1 MRARLNLVVGAV
13 TTMVVIAFLVPLVL
27 TVRDLAA
34 DRAVTA
40 AQNEAANIAQ
50 LVALTAP
57 GSETA
62 EAIEEI
68 EELRDE
74 YPTAII
80 LIGDAGD
87 QVFGEPIPEGEN
99 LEAARQGARFR
110 AAVTGGQAVY
120 APVLLPATDE
130 TVVVRV
136 FVADS
141 TLTEGVTRSTAV
153 LVLLGMTIVG
163 IAIWVADR
171 LGQSMVQP
179 VKELS
184 ATASVLGEG
193 NLHARVTPDG
203 PPEIKEVGIELNDLA
218 DRMVRLLRMERE
230 AAADLSHRLRTPLTA
245 VRLDAEALEPGP
257 QSKRLLED
265 LDELDRTV
273 DFVIREARRPA
284 RSDADRV
291 CDLGLVAAERVR
303 FWTPLA
309 EEQGRPLEYISDG
322 SATPVAIG
330 SDDATTMIDALVGN
344 VFAHTN
350 EGVGFTVAV
359 ASLEGDALV
368 VVDDQGP
375 GFTAEM
381 AERGLS
387 PGGSTGLG
395 LDIAARTARDGGG
408 KLTIGTSETG
418 GGRVTVTLPK
428 TPAV

>member
-1 MRARLNLVVGAV
+1 MNLVVGAV

-40 AQNEAANIAQ
+40 AQNEAATIAQ
-50 LVALTAP
+50 LVALRAP
-57 GSETA
+57 GSETH
-62 EAIEEI
+62 EVIEEI
-68 EELRDE
+68 QELGFAH
-74 YPTAII
+74 PTSII
-80 LIGDAGD
+80 LIGDSGERI
-87 QVFGEPIPEGEN
+87 FGEPVPAGEN
-99 LEAARQGARFR
+99 LEAARGGARFR

-136 FVADS
+136 FVDES
-141 TLTEGVTRSTAV
+141 TLTEGVARSTV
-153 LVLLGMTIVG
+153 ILVLLGVTIIG
-163 IAIWVADR
+163 IAVAVADQ
-171 LGQSMVQP
+171 LGRSMVQP

-193 NLHARVTPDG
+193 NLHARVKPDG
-203 PPEIKEVGIELNDLA
+203 PPEIREVGVELNDLA

-245 VRLDAEALEPGP
+245 VRLDAEALDEGP
-257 QSKRLLED
+257 KSERLLED
-265 LDELDRTV
+265 LDELERTV
-273 DFVIREARRPA
+273 DFVIREARRPG
-284 RSDADRV
+284 RSDADRA
-291 CDLGLVAAERVR
+291 CDLGRVAAERVR

-309 EEQGRPLEYISDG
+309 EEQSRPLEYISDG

-330 SDDATTMIDALVGN
+330 SDDATAMIDALVGN
-344 VFAHTN
+344 VFAHTDD
-350 EGVGFTVAV
+350 GVGFTVAV
-359 ASLEGDALV
+359 ASLDGNAIV
-368 VVDDQGP
+368 VIDDQGP

-408 KLTIGTSETG
+408 KLSIGTSGTG

-428 TPAV
+428 TPVA